1 PGSVRGLPLGSRYRS
16 VLVAARTSRQPRLRR
31 QKIHRKEMGAM
42 AQYPDSAPRVAPRT
56 PADAAPD
63 GRSES
68 EKEPLHRLQFRG
80 SSAEELEEWVR
91 THRPKW
97 LVEGVMVKDQALVV
111 GGPVKTLKTSLCV
124 DLAVSLASGTPFLGK
139 FGVPSPCRVMVISGE
154 MGEPTLLRTAQRVG
168 KARGLAGLPGDIIW
182 EFGTIPL
189 GRRPGIQALAILT
202 RRRRARVVII
212 DPLYLSLLKGAK
224 GRNPASLLD
233 MGPLLYEIGDTCL
246 EWGCT
251 PVLVHHATK
260 KVWPG
265 R

>member
-1 PGSVRGLPLGSRYRS
+1 SV
-16 VLVAARTSRQPRLRR
+16 
-31 QKIHRKEMGAM
+31 
-42 AQYPDSAPRVAPRT
+42 
-56 PADAAPD
+56 
-63 GRSES
+63 
-68 EKEPLHRLQFRG
+68 
-80 SSAEELEEWVR
+80 
-91 THRPKW
+91 
-97 LVEGVMVKDQALVV
+97 
-111 GGPVKTLKTSLCV
+111 
-124 DLAVSLASGTPFLGK
+124 
-139 FGVPSPCRVMVISGE
+139 GVPSPCRVMGLSGE

-189 GRRPGIQALAILT
+189 GRRQGIQALAILI

-265 R
+265 RQMGLPDLAFAGLPEFARQWVLINRRAKYQSDGRHELVVNV